1 LLWPVGYIWVQYS
14 QDDVFI
20 HVLMQALEREE
31 NVLAIAIC
39 AVRGI
44 HAGVVG
50 LAQRLLCGKKQPV
63 D

>member
-1 LLWPVGYIWVQYS
+1 
-14 QDDVFI
+14 
-20 HVLMQALEREE
+20 MQALERET
-31 NVLAIAIC
+31 NTLAIAIC

-50 LAQRLLCGKKQPV
+50 LTRRLLCGKKQPV